1 MFVESTINIMT
12 NKKSFFEKLT
22 GSIKFNNEDEYEKY
36 DDSYDEEEEF
46 LEESKEDTR
55 SRKLSIDSDD
65 ETYTEEVYEEE
76 IGELSID
83 MYRIDNA
90 IVIKTMVAGMQKSD
104 VDITLT
110 RDMVVI
116 EGSRKAENLGDVQD
130 AYFEELYWGAFERTI
145 ELPEEI
151 DIELA
156 EANEH
161 HGLLT
166 LVLPLVDRHRQARLK
181 IK

>member
-1 MFVESTINIMT
+1 MHMS

-22 GSIKFNNEDEYEKY
+22 TGIKFNNGDEDYDLYEDEFL
-36 DDSYDEEEEF
+36 DHDEDEN
-46 LEESKEDTR
+46 DAQA
-55 SRKLSIDSDD
+55 RKLSIEEEYDD
-65 ETYTEEVYEEE
+65 EYDEAEE

-83 MYRIDNA
+83 MYQVDKA
-90 IVIKTMVAGMQKSD
+90 IIIKTMVAGIQKSD
-104 VDITLT
+104 IDITLT

-116 EGSRKAENLGDVQD
+116 EGNRNRDKHGTVREV
-130 AYFEELYWGAFERTI
+130 YFEELYWGAFERTI

-156 EANEH
+156 EAHEN

-166 LVLPLVDRHRQARLK
+166 LVLPLVDKHKQARIK
-181 IK
+181 IQ

>member
-1 MFVESTINIMT
+1 MT

-22 GSIKFNNEDEYEKY
+22 GSIRFNDEEEYDVYEDELLEDEEEQKSLEIKSDDEYEDDY
-36 DDSYDEEEEF
+36 D
-46 LEESKEDTR
+46 
-55 SRKLSIDSDD
+55 
-65 ETYTEEVYEEE
+65 EEE

-83 MYRIDNA
+83 MHRIDNT
-90 IVIKTMVAGMQKSD
+90 IIIKTMVAGIKKTD
-104 VDITLT
+104 IDITLT

-116 EGSRKAENLGDVQD
+116 EGSRQPENLGKLQD
-130 AYFEELYWGAFERTI
+130 TYFEELFWGSFERTI
-145 ELPEEI
+145 ELPEEV

-156 EANEH
+156 EAHEH

-166 LVLPLVDRHRQARLK
+166 LILPLVDKHRQARLK